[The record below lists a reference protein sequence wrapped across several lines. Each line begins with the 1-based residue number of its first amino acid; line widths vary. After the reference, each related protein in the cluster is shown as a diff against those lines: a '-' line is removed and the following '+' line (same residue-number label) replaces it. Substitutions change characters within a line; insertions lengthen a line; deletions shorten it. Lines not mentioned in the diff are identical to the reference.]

1 MFTKGPKMTEDIK
14 RIDIKDAAFLTTDD
28 PFALP
33 VMPIAAM
40 PYEDERVHVEAQ
52 RHERTLTFIKYAL
65 QLDAIDEGWLYEQKG
80 WMFNQLQ
87 RYREALVA
95 FERARHL
102 GYADDS
108 WLHEQKTYALNKLAC
123 NDESLETVEHMPC
136 LDYANDK

>member
-1 MFTKGPKMTEDIK
+1 MFAKGPKMIEDIK
-14 RIDIKDAAFLTTDD
+14 RIEIKDAAFLITDD

-33 VMPIAAM
+33 VMPIAAT
-40 PYEDERVHVEAQ
+40 PYEDEDVHVEATC
-52 RHERTLTFIKYAL
+52 HERTLTFIKYAL

-80 WMFNQLQ
+80 WMFNQLH

-95 FERARHL
+95 FERARCL
-102 GYADDS
+102 GYANDS

-123 NDESLETVEHMPC
+123 DDESLEAVEHTPC

>member
-14 RIDIKDAAFLTTDD
+14 RIDIKDAVFLAADD

-40 PYEDERVHVEAQ
+40 PHEDEGVHVEAQ

-123 NDESLETVEHMPC
+123 NDESLDAVEHIPC